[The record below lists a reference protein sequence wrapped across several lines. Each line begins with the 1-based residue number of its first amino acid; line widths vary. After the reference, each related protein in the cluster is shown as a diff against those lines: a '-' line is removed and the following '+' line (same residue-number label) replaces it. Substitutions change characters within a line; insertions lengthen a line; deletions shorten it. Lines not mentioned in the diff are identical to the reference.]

1 MNNLIILQMPD
12 FQCLYLDQ
20 VEAVVVVDCLRG
32 GVCPVH
38 TVEGEAFWFGIWLE
52 GKTTFIGD
60 FVALETW
67 ETNIFLL
74 LFSIQIVIFNE
85 YLVWV
90 VYWAHI
96 CRTVGVNHI
105 LKI

>member
-1 MNNLIILQMPD
+1 MPD

-38 TVEGEAFWFGIWLE
+38 AVEGEAFWFSIWLE

-60 FVALETW
+60 
-67 ETNIFLL
+67 
-74 LFSIQIVIFNE
+74 
-85 YLVWV
+85 
-90 VYWAHI
+90 
-96 CRTVGVNHI
+96 CVGVET
-105 LKI
+105 